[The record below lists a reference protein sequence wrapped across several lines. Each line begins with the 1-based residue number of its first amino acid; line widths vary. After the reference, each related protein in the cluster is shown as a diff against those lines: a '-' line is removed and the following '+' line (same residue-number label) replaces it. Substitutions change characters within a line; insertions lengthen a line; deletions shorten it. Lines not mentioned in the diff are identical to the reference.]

1 MNLAPAFFNWRP
13 VRWHPACTGPASLL
27 FGLLLVLLA
36 PCGHSLQAQ
45 KPDRDLVRAEKLYAI
60 GRYHAAIPYYERSLQ
75 RAYDAVNCARLA
87 GCYHRQGAYLLAEH
101 WYKQAVL
108 ADALPPEYFKQY
120 AEVLRNNGK
129 ADQALEWFE
138 RYDRYA
144 GNKGAHK
151 ASYALSAEEDVLPQE
166 YRVALLDGNTSAS
179 EIVPVAYQ
187 GHLVFASNRGGG
199 NAGSRSPQDGAP
211 YYDLYITPLDE
222 SERTSPPARI
232 RGAIHSAW
240 HDAGFSPD
248 PATGD
253 IWFTR
258 TSSNGGKRVRDG
270 QGVVHTALYT
280 AHWKRDKLK
289 AVKRFAK
296 INRQY
301 TAAHPSLTPDGLRLY
316 FAANLQDGYGGMD
329 IWYCD
334 RTEQNGT
341 YAWSDPV
348 NAGSRIN
355 TPGDEV
361 FPFAPRLDRLYFA
374 SDGHP
379 GIGGLDIFQ
388 VDFSGGSWEAVR
400 HLPAPV
406 NSPRDDFG
414 VYVRNNQ
421 GFFSSDRIGGMGG
434 DDLYAFE
441 RIRVRAGVYVLNLE
455 SGQPISGARVEWITD
470 GQNNR
475 QTTTDARGFAFA
487 DLPPGVDYYFNIQ
500 KSGFYE
506 LVFTET
512 RNKELFTAGL
522 KPLIEPTPQPDPSEL
537 AAPAGSGLD
546 QNNSDAQLRYRI
558 RIGVYRKPN
567 MEKLSPLETIAPLFS
582 VPGAN
587 SVSAFYIGPFFNAEE
602 AQEALIRV
610 RELRFTDA
618 ILEEWV
624 P

>member
-1 MNLAPAFFNWRP
+1 VNSALASSDWQLARQ
-13 VRWHPACTGPASLL
+13 SLL
-27 FGLLLVLLA
+27 LLALVLALF
-36 PCGHSLQAQ
+36 GSGRSLQAQ
-45 KPDRDLVRAEKLYAI
+45 KPDRDLIRAEKLYAI
-60 GRYHAAIPYYERSLQ
+60 GQYHAAIPYYERSLQ
-75 RAYDAVNCARLA
+75 QAYDAVNCARLA
-87 GCYHRQGAYLLAEH
+87 GCYRQQGAYLLAEH

-108 ADALPPEYFKQY
+108 ADALAPEYFKQY
-120 AEVLRNNGK
+120 AEVLRSNGK
-129 ADQALEWFE
+129 ADLALEWFE

-144 GNKGAHK
+144 GNKGAHE
-151 ASYALSAEEDVLPQE
+151 AAYALAVEEAIFPQE
-166 YRVALLDGNTSAS
+166 YRVALLNVNTTFS
-179 EIVPVAYQ
+179 EIAPVAYQ
-187 GHLVFASNRGGG
+187 GDLVFASNRGGG
-199 NAGSRSPQDGAP
+199 NAEGHSPQNGAP
-211 YYDLYITPLDE
+211 YYDLYITALDE
-222 SERTSPPARI
+222 NEQTSPPARI

-240 HDAGFSPD
+240 HDVGFSPD
-248 PATGD
+248 PVTGD
-253 IWFTR
+253 LWFAR

-280 AHWKRDKLK
+280 AHWKREKLNG
-289 AVKRFAK
+289 VKRFSK
-296 INRQY
+296 ISRQY
-301 TAAHPSLTPDGLRLY
+301 TAAHPTLTPDGLRL
-316 FAANLQDGYGGMD
+316 FFSADLPDGYGAMD

-334 RTEQNGT
+334 RTDQNGP

-361 FPFAPRLDRLYFA
+361 FPFAPRLDRLYLA

-379 GIGGLDIFQ
+379 GLGGLDIFQ

-421 GFFSSDRIGGMGG
+421 GFFASDRIGGMGS

-441 RIRVRAGVYVLNLE
+441 RISVRAGVYVLNLE

-470 GQNNR
+470 GHNNR
-475 QTTTDARGFAFA
+475 QTTTDARGFAFV

-500 KSGFYE
+500 KSGFNE
-506 LVFTET
+506 LAFTET
-512 RNKELFTAGL
+512 RNKELFTVAL
-522 KPLIEPTPQPDPSEL
+522 KPLVEPSASPDPGKVS
-537 AAPAGSGLD
+537 APNGVDLSGND
-546 QNNSDAQLRYRI
+546 PNAQFRYRI

-567 MEKLSPLETIAPLFS
+567 MEKLGPLEDIGPLFS

-587 SVSAFYIGPFFNAEE
+587 NVSSFYVGPFLNAED
-602 AQEALIRV
+602 AHEALIRV

-618 ILEEWV
+618 FVEEWV